1 MKKWD
6 VIIIETL
13 SRIVSVEAESGE
25 EAKEIVDTRYEQ
37 CEIMLNADDHIL
49 TEITAEH
56 EGICPLCGAEITYS
70 GNNII
75 DNNGGIFPWEC
86 PACGA
91 HGNESYSR
99 KFSGHLYIKK
109 GKKCTHVYG
118 S

>member
-1 MKKWD
+1 
-6 VIIIETL
+6 
-13 SRIVSVEAESGE
+13 
-25 EAKEIVDTRYEQ
+25 
-37 CEIMLNADDHIL
+37 MLNADDHIL

-56 EGICPLCGAEITYS
+56 EGFCPLCGAEITYS

-75 DNNGGIFPWEC
+75 DDNGGIFLWEC

-91 HGNESYSR
+91 HGGESYSR
-99 KFSGHLYIKK
+99 KFSGHLHIKK